1 MKITKETLKRIIK
14 EELEKQAEVE
24 KAAEEAQKFA
34 DTNDEEEVAKRFS
47 EIMFS
52 LPQDQKDKVVDFLKK
67 QATEKGAL
75 EEVFTPTAA
84 GKLGKMRRSH
94 SQKLD
99 DPDYQSN
106 YPSQDKTKGWHP
118 AVGFAGAMGYMGA
131 AGQLGAL
138 GLGAAATTA
147 AALGSILLL
156 GSAGYML
163 FHIFTNN

>member
-14 EELEKQAEVE
+14 EELEKQTEVE
-24 KAAEEAQKFA
+24 DAAEAAQKFA
-34 DTNDEEEVAKRFS
+34 DTHDEEEVAKRFS
-47 EIMFS
+47 EIMSS
-52 LPQDQKDKVVDFLKK
+52 LPREERVKVVDFLKK
-67 QATEKGAL
+67 QAMEKGAL

-84 GKLGKMRRSH
+84 GKLGKMRKSH

-106 YPSQDKTKGWHP
+106 FPTQDKTKGWHP
-118 AVGFAGAMGYMGA
+118 AVGFAGAVGYMGA